1 MQTPILTAIVSTYNA
16 ERFMQGCLEDLLQQS
31 IGREL
36 EILVIDSGSPQAEGA
51 ICQRFMREHPN
62 IRYVRTERE
71 GLYAAWNRAI
81 GLAKGKY
88 LTSANT
94 DDRHRFDAF
103 QKQIEALERE
113 PECDLAYGDQVVSE
127 IENETYEECLAR
139 NPKKYIWPDFS
150 PERLMVSC
158 FVGSQPVWR
167 KKTHEENG
175 LFNPDF
181 KIVGDYDMWMRMA
194 QKRNFIRIKELIGLF
209 LSSPNTLSG
218 ANNRLL
224 GDVEALKVKQHYLAQ
239 EPWRSHKGMKQMLA
253 KEVFGMGYHYIEHQQ
268 NPASAKPFLKAAWA
282 LDPFNP
288 RFAKTYLLRGV
299 LQSGARLR

>member
-1 MQTPILTAIVSTYNA
+1 MKSPLLTAIVSTYNA
-16 ERFMQGCLEDLLQQS
+16 ERFMQGCLEDLLRQS
-31 IGREL
+31 INQEL

-51 ICQRFMREHPN
+51 ICQRFMREHGN

-94 DDRHRFDAF
+94 DDRHRSDAF

-113 PECDLAYGDQVVSE
+113 PECDLAYGDQVISD
-127 IENETYEECLAR
+127 IENETYEVCAAR
-139 NPKKYIWPDFS
+139 GSKKYIWPDFS
-150 PERLMVSC
+150 AEKLMVSC

-167 KKTHEENG
+167 RKTHEENG

-194 QKRNFIRIKELIGLF
+194 RKKNFIHINELIGLF
-209 LSSPNTLSG
+209 FSSPDTLSG

-224 GDVEALKVKQHYLAQ
+224 GDIEALQVKHQYMAE
-239 EPWRSHKGMKQMLA
+239 EPWRSNSKMKQKLA
-253 KEVFGMGYHYIEHQQ
+253 KEVFGMGYHYIEHHQD
-268 NPASAKPFLKAAWA
+268 PKSAKQFLKAAWI
-282 LDPFNP
+282 LDPLNLS
-288 RFAKTYLLRGV
+288 FAKTYLWRGI
-299 LQSGARLR
+299 LQKGGPS